1 MASMWPI
8 RLFPAHIFLLTLL
21 VNLKLNIYLT
31 STSVSGFNETVIA
44 VDADI
49 NNDPTST
56 VPITQGTATYYQH
69 SVNYQIPPTIPAG
82 QYQVIYQNV
91 NTNLNTSIPITI
103 QSEPVVNGTSSGTA
117 SEGTPSFANTVV

>member
-1 MASMWPI
+1 MRPLI
-8 RLFPAHIFLLTLL
+8 DFVTC
-21 VNLKLNIYLT
+21 VDLKLNIYLT

-56 VPITQGTATYYQH
+56 VPITQGTTTYYQH
-69 SVNYQIPPTIPAG
+69 SVNYQIPPTTPAG

-103 QSEPVVNGTSSGTA
+103 QSEPVINGTSSGTS
-117 SEGTPSFANTVV
+117 SEGIPSFTNTIV